1 MQRNKFCSKMFLLQ
15 DLSTPFGAFLD
26 PVADKLMVC
35 AVLVLLCTKTFT
47 VGLLAMQPW
56 LMQALAVAI
65 ISREIAMSALRE
77 WAAGLSAEARSVVAV
92 NWLGKYKT
100 TLQLVS
106 LAMLVF
112 AMNGGQGPVVEVCA
126 AVGPWALIG
135 AAGLTVYSFM
145 IYFVGLAKY
154 LL

>member
-1 MQRNKFCSKMFLLQ
+1 MQ

-35 AVLVLLCTKTFT
+35 AVLILLCSKTFT
-47 VGLLAMQPW
+47 VGLLATHPW
-56 LMQALAVAI
+56 LMQVLAVAI

-77 WAAGLSAEARSVVAV
+77 WAASSSAEARSAVAV

-100 TLQLVS
+100 TLQLMS

-112 AMNGGQGPVVEVCA
+112 AMNGGQGAVVEGCA
-126 AVGPWALIG
+126 VLGPWALIG
-135 AAGLTVYSFM
+135 AAGLTVYSFVV
-145 IYFVGLAKY
+145 YFMAMAKY